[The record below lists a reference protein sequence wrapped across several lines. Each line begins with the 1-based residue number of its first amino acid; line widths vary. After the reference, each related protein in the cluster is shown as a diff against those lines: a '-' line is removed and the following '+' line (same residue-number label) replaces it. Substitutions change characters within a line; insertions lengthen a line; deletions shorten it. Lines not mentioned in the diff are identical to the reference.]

1 MRRNKEPHW
10 IKRTHLFERDEY
22 ECSKCGK
29 RVPDASGVCTNC
41 GASMVGMEDP
51 QDWVDEA
58 EELDWMMEDD

>member
-10 IKRTHLFERDEY
+10 IMRTHLFERDEY
-22 ECSKCGK
+22 ECSRCGK
-29 RVPDASGVCTNC
+29 RFPDASGVGTNC
-41 GASMVGMEDP
+41 GASVVGMEDP